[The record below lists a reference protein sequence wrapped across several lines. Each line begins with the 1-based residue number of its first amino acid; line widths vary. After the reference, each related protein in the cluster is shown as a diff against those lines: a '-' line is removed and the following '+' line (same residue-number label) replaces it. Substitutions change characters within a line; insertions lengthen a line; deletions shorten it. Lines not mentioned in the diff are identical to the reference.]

1 MVQQSH
7 MIITVSRSLTSTKKK
22 TKEVD
27 KLKQGLVYNNTVKEK
42 IAKLNE
48 VLDISISIDDRINL
62 SQSLLSEIFASP
74 KTVVKTMDSTGKTVV
89 STETAEDFMLRLA
102 TMKSNKKIVG
112 MSYKK
117 TNGENF
123 KLTELIVKIK

>member
-7 MIITVSRSLTSTKKK
+7 MIITVSRSLTSAKKK
-22 TKEVD
+22 IKEVD
-27 KLKQGLVYNNTVKEK
+27 KLKQGLAYNNTVKEK

-48 VLDISISIDDRINL
+48 VLDFSISVDDRINL

-74 KTVVKTMDSTGKTVV
+74 KAVVKTMDSTGKTIIA
-89 STETAEDFMLRLA
+89 TETAEDFMLRLA
-102 TMKSNKKIVG
+102 TMKSNKKNVG
-112 MSYKK
+112 ISYKK

>member
-1 MVQQSH
+1 MNS
-7 MIITVSRSLTSTKKK
+7 ILDENI
-22 TKEVD
+22 
-27 KLKQGLVYNNTVKEK
+27 
-42 IAKLNE
+42 NE
-48 VLDISISIDDRINL
+48 DERINL

-74 KTVVKTMDSTGKTVV
+74 QAKVKTMDSTGKTVV

-102 TMKSNKKIVG
+102 TMKPHKKIVG

-123 KLTELIVKIK
+123 KLTELTVKIKQL